1 MAAAPDR
8 YELHA
13 EDETHVETNP
23 YLTRVWHRRG
33 VQPTLPAAGTNRRLT
48 IFGSVEAFGRRRIE
62 VLTAAQDSAT
72 FKRYLAAL
80 DGRHAATSREI
91 YLALDNGP
99 CHTSKTSTAALAE
112 RAAWLH
118 VLWLAKY
125 RPELHPKERAW
136 QILKRDHRSHLAPSL
151 RAFVDGLLDGL
162 RWLGGERLDLVD
174 EVPDSFL
181 AGHRK
186 PPTGRP
192 RGRPKGAKDSYKR
205 APYRKPK
212 HTNLPAVAKKPS
224 EKGLQRPKCKCSR
237 TLVTRE
243 RVQDTTL
250 LNAVPGTFQTVS

>member
-8 YELHA
+8 YELHS

-48 IFGSVEAFGRRRIE
+48 IFGSVEALGRGRVE
-62 VLTAAQDSAT
+62 VLTAAQDSAA

-80 DGRHAATSREI
+80 DARHAATGREI

-99 CHTSKTSTAALAE
+99 CHTSKASTQALAA

-118 VLWLAKY
+118 VIWLARY
-125 RPELHPKERAW
+125 SPELNPKEREW
-136 QILKRDHRSHLAPSL
+136 RVLKRDHRSHLASSL
-151 RAFVDGLLDGL
+151 RAFVD
-162 RWLGGERLDLVD
+162 
-174 EVPDSFL
+174 EVPDWFL

-205 APYRKPK
+205 APYRRNTD
-212 HTNLPAVAKKPS
+212 HNLPAVA
-224 EKGLQRPKCKCSR
+224 
-237 TLVTRE
+237 
-243 RVQDTTL
+243 
-250 LNAVPGTFQTVS
+250 